1 MKKEL
6 FKSTLIYLKNNYLW
20 RHDKNYI
27 RVIFIITVCSGVA
40 FANCNSRHPWLAASF
55 VKTWQFYVLTR
66 CFIGVYMSTPLEEYL
81 SSCNGK
87 PNAAMCSYVAN
98 LQQVAEI
105 GPEIAASI
113 VNELENQRS
122 HLKLVASENYCS
134 LNVQAA
140 MGNLL
145 TDKYAE
151 GYPEHRYYGGCVN
164 IDAVENTAAREA
176 EKLFGAEYAYV
187 QPHSGADTNLVAYWA
202 ILSAKVETPTLE
214 ELGVKS
220 LNDLTAEQFD
230 MLRKRFGN
238 QRLMGLDYSCGGHLT
253 HGYRM
258 NVSARMFES
267 HPYGV
272 EEDTG
277 LLDYDKIEKQAME
290 VKPLI
295 LLAGYSAYPR
305 KINFKRF
312 RDIADK
318 CGAVLMV
325 DMAHFAGLVAGKAFT
340 DDYDPVKW
348 ADIVTTT
355 THKTLRGPRGAL
367 ILCKKEYADYVNKGC
382 PMVLG
387 GPLGHV
393 MAAKAIALKEA
404 NTPAYREYAGNVVK
418 NAQALAEACKSLG
431 MPLQT
436 GGTDNH
442 LMLADVTV
450 YGLTGKQ
457 AEAALFNCGITA
469 NANALPYD
477 KNGAWWTS
485 GIRIGTPGLTTLGF
499 NTEDMKEVASII
511 DFVLKGTKPGLT
523 KDGKPAKGK
532 INLDPKV
539 QEEAKK
545 RVNKLLSAHVLYP
558 ELDLDF
564 LKKEFVK

>member
-1 MKKEL
+1 
-6 FKSTLIYLKNNYLW
+6 
-20 RHDKNYI
+20 
-27 RVIFIITVCSGVA
+27 
-40 FANCNSRHPWLAASF
+40 
-55 VKTWQFYVLTR
+55 
-66 CFIGVYMSTPLEEYL
+66 MSTPIENYL
-81 SSCNGK
+81 ASCNGK
-87 PNAAMCSYVAN
+87 PNPAMLAYVAN
-98 LQQVAEI
+98 LQQTATVA
-105 GPEIAASI
+105 PDIAASV
-113 VNELENQRS
+113 VNELENQRR

-134 LNVQAA
+134 LAVQAT

-151 GYPEHRYYGGCVN
+151 GFPEHRYYGGCVN
-164 IDAVENTAAREA
+164 IDAVENVAAREA
-176 EKLFGAEYAYV
+176 EALFGADYAYV

-220 LNDLTAEQFD
+220 LAELTDEQFD

-238 QRLMGLDYSCGGHLT
+238 QKLMGLDYSCGGHLT

-272 EEDTG
+272 DKETG
-277 LLDYDKIEKQAME
+277 LLDYDAIEKQAME

-295 LLAGYSAYPR
+295 LLTGYSAYPR

-312 RDIADK
+312 REIADK

-325 DMAHFAGLVAGKAFT
+325 DMAHFAGLVAGKVFT
-340 DDYDPVKW
+340 GDYDPVKW

-355 THKTLRGPRGAL
+355 THKTLRGPRGAM
-367 ILCKKEYADYVNKGC
+367 ILCKEQFKDYVNKGC

-387 GPLGHV
+387 GPLGHI
-393 MAAKAIALKEA
+393 MAAKAVAFKEA
-404 NTPAYREYAGNVVK
+404 RTPAYQQYAQNVVK
-418 NAQALAEACKSLG
+418 NAQSLAAECQKLG
-431 MPLQT
+431 MVLQT
-436 GGTDNH
+436 GGTENH
-442 LMLADVTV
+442 LMLIDVTT

-457 AEAALFNCGITA
+457 AEAALFQCGVTA

-485 GIRIGTPGLTTLGF
+485 GIRVGTPGLTTLGM
-499 NTEDMKEVASII
+499 NETDMKEVASII

-523 KDGKPAKGK
+523 KEGKPAKGK
-532 INLDPKV
+532 IDLDASV
-539 QEEAKK
+539 QEQARK
-545 RVNKLLSAHVLYP
+545 RVDTLLGKHVLYP

-564 LKKEFVK
+564 LKKEFVR

>member
-1 MKKEL
+1 
-6 FKSTLIYLKNNYLW
+6 
-20 RHDKNYI
+20 
-27 RVIFIITVCSGVA
+27 
-40 FANCNSRHPWLAASF
+40 
-55 VKTWQFYVLTR
+55 
-66 CFIGVYMSTPLEEYL
+66 MSTPLENYL
-81 SSCNGK
+81 KEAGSSL
-87 PNAAMCSYVAN
+87 NAAMTAYVAN
-98 LQQVAEI
+98 LQTVSQVA
-105 GPEIAASI
+105 PEIATDV

-134 LNVQAA
+134 LSTQLA

-151 GYPEHRYYGGCVN
+151 GFPEHRYYGGCVN

-176 EKLFGAEYAYV
+176 EKLFGADYAYV
-187 QPHSGADTNLVAYWA
+187 QPHSGADANLVAYWA
-202 ILSAKVETPTLE
+202 ILSKTVEMPTLE

-220 LNDLTAEQFD
+220 LAELSGEQFD

-238 QRLMGLDYSCGGHLT
+238 QRLMGLDYSCGGHHT
-253 HGYRM
+253 HGYKM

-272 EEDTG
+272 DEKTG
-277 LLDYDKIEKQAME
+277 LLDYDAIEKQAME

-295 LLAGYSAYPR
+295 LLTGFSAYPR

-312 RDIADK
+312 RQIADK

-325 DMAHFAGLVAGKAFT
+325 DMANFAGLVAGKVFT
-340 DDYDPVKW
+340 GEYNPVEW
-348 ADIVTTT
+348 ADVVTST

-367 ILCKKEYADYVNKGC
+367 ILCKKEFTDYVNKGC

-393 MAAKAIALKEA
+393 MAAKAVALKEA
-404 NTPAYREYAGNVVK
+404 NTQAYRDYASNVVK
-418 NAQALAEACKSLG
+418 NAQALAKSCMDKG
-431 MPLQT
+431 MILQT
-436 GGTDNH
+436 GGTENH
-442 LMLADVTV
+442 LMLIDVTT

-457 AEAALFNCGITA
+457 AEAALFKCGVTA

-485 GIRIGTPGLTTLGF
+485 GIRIGTPGLTTLGM
-499 NTEDMKEVASII
+499 NEKDMEEVASII
-511 DFVLKGTKPGLT
+511 DLVLKGTKPGLT
-523 KDGKPAKGK
+523 KEGKPAKGK
-532 INLDPKV
+532 IELDPAV
-539 QEEAKK
+539 EADAKK
-545 RVNKLLSAHVLYP
+545 RVQSLLSAHVLYP
-558 ELDLDF
+558 ELDLQF

>member
-1 MKKEL
+1 
-6 FKSTLIYLKNNYLW
+6 
-20 RHDKNYI
+20 
-27 RVIFIITVCSGVA
+27 
-40 FANCNSRHPWLAASF
+40 
-55 VKTWQFYVLTR
+55 
-66 CFIGVYMSTPLEEYL
+66 MSTPLENYL
-81 SSCNGK
+81 AKSNGK
-87 PNAAMCSYVAN
+87 PNAAMCAYVAN
-98 LQQVAEI
+98 LQQVAAV

-113 VNELENQRS
+113 VSELENQRS

-164 IDAVENTAAREA
+164 IDAVENAAAREA
-176 EKLFGAEYAYV
+176 EKLFGADYAYV
-187 QPHSGADTNLVAYWA
+187 QPHSGADANLVAYWA
-202 ILSAKVETPTLE
+202 ILSKKIETPTLE

-220 LNDLTAEQFD
+220 LADLTDAQFD
-230 MLRKRFGN
+230 DLRKKFGN

-272 EEDTG
+272 DKETG
-277 LLDYDKIEKQAME
+277 LLDYDAIEKQAME

-295 LLAGYSAYPR
+295 LLTGFSAYPR
-305 KINFKRF
+305 KIDFKRF
-312 RDIADK
+312 RAIADK
-318 CGAVLMV
+318 CGATLMV
-325 DMAHFAGLVAGKAFT
+325 DMAHFAGLVAGKVWT
-340 DDYDPVKW
+340 GDNDPVKW
-348 ADIVTTT
+348 ADVVTTT
-355 THKTLRGPRGAL
+355 THKTLRGPRGSI

-404 NTPAYREYAGNVVK
+404 NTQAYRDWAAQVVK
-418 NAQALAEACKSLG
+418 NAQALAKSCADLG
-431 MPLQT
+431 MVLQT
-436 GGTDNH
+436 GGTEDH
-442 LMLADVTV
+442 LMLVDVTT

-457 AEAALFNCGITA
+457 AEAALFQCGVTA

-485 GIRIGTPGLTTLGF
+485 GIRIGTPGLTTLGM
-499 NTEDMKEVASII
+499 NEKDMAEVASII

-523 KDGKPAKGK
+523 KEGKPAKGK
-532 INLDPKV
+532 IDLDASV
-539 QEEAKK
+539 QAKAK
-545 RVNKLLSAHVLYP
+545 ERVNALLGAHVLYP

-564 LKKEFVK
+564 LKKEFCN

>member
-1 MKKEL
+1 
-6 FKSTLIYLKNNYLW
+6 
-20 RHDKNYI
+20 
-27 RVIFIITVCSGVA
+27 
-40 FANCNSRHPWLAASF
+40 
-55 VKTWQFYVLTR
+55 
-66 CFIGVYMSTPLEEYL
+66 MSTPLENYL

-87 PNAAMCSYVAN
+87 PNAAMTAYVAN
-98 LQQVAEI
+98 LQQVAAV
-105 GPEIAASI
+105 GPDIAASI

-134 LNVQAA
+134 LSVQSA

-151 GYPEHRYYGGCVN
+151 GYPEHRYYGGCEN
-164 IDAVENTAAREA
+164 IDSVETTASKEA
-176 EKLFGAEYAYV
+176 EELFGADYAYV
-187 QPHSGADTNLVAYWA
+187 QPHAGCDANLVAYWS

-220 LNDLTAEQFD
+220 LNDLTAEQLD

-253 HGYRM
+253 HGYKM

-272 EEDTG
+272 DRETG
-277 LLDYDKIEKQAME
+277 LFDYDAIEKQAME

-295 LLAGYSAYPR
+295 LLTGFSAYPR
-305 KINFKRF
+305 KIDFKRF
-312 RDIADK
+312 RAIADK
-318 CGAVLMV
+318 CGAVLLV
-325 DMAHFAGLVAGKAFT
+325 DMAHFAGLVAGKVFT
-340 DDYDPVKW
+340 GDYDPVKW
-348 ADIVTTT
+348 ADVVTTT

-367 ILCKKEYADYVNKGC
+367 ILCKKEFIDDVNKGC

-387 GPLGHV
+387 GPLNQII
-393 MAAKAIALKEA
+393 AAKAIAFKEA
-404 NTPAYREYAGNVVK
+404 RTPAYQQYAQNVVK
-418 NAQALAEACKSLG
+418 NAQALAEDCMKLG
-431 MPLQT
+431 MRLQT

-442 LMLADVTV
+442 LMLIDVTT
-450 YGLTGKQ
+450 YGLTGRQ
-457 AEAALFNCGITA
+457 AEAAMFQCGVTL

-485 GIRIGTPGLTTLGF
+485 GIRVGTPGVTTLGM
-499 NTEDMKEVASII
+499 NSDDMKEIAAII
-511 DFVLKGTKPGLT
+511 DMVLKGTKPGMA

-532 INLDPKV
+532 IELDSSV
-539 QEEAKK
+539 EEAAKK
-545 RVNKLLSAHVLYP
+545 RVKALLSKHVLYP

>member
-1 MKKEL
+1 M
-6 FKSTLIYLKNNYLW
+6 
-20 RHDKNYI
+20 
-27 RVIFIITVCSGVA
+27 
-40 FANCNSRHPWLAASF
+40 P
-55 VKTWQFYVLTR
+55 
-66 CFIGVYMSTPLEEYL
+66 TPLENYL
-81 SSCNGK
+81 AATKGN
-87 PNAAMCSYVAN
+87 PNPAMTAYVAN
-98 LQQVAEI
+98 LQQVAAV
-105 GPEIAASI
+105 GPDIAASI

-176 EKLFGAEYAYV
+176 EALFGADYAYV

-220 LNDLTAEQFD
+220 LNDLTDEQFD
-230 MLRKRFGN
+230 ALRKKFGN
-238 QRLMGLDYSCGGHLT
+238 QKLMGLDYSCGGHLT
-253 HGYRM
+253 HGYKM

-272 EEDTG
+272 DKETG
-277 LLDYDKIEKQAME
+277 LLDYDAIEKQAME

-295 LLAGYSAYPR
+295 LLTGFSAYPR

-312 RDIADK
+312 REIADK

-325 DMAHFAGLVAGKAFT
+325 DMAHFAGLVAGKVFT
-340 DDYDPVKW
+340 GDYDPVKW

-355 THKTLRGPRGAL
+355 THKTLRGPRGAM
-367 ILCKKEYADYVNKGC
+367 ILCKKEFADYVNKGC

-387 GPLGHV
+387 GPLGHI
-393 MAAKAIALKEA
+393 MAAKAIAFKEA
-404 NTPAYREYAGNVVK
+404 RTPAYQAWAAQVVK
-418 NAQALAEACKSLG
+418 NAQALAEGCKAHNI
-431 MPLQT
+431 PLQT

-442 LMLADVTV
+442 LMLCDVTV

-457 AEAALFNCGITA
+457 AEAALFKCGVTA

-485 GIRIGTPGLTTLGF
+485 GIRIGTPGLTTLGM
-499 NTEDMKEVASII
+499 NEKDMQEVADII
-511 DFVLKGTKPGLT
+511 DFVLKNTKPGLT
-523 KDGKPAKGK
+523 KEGKPAKGK
-532 INLDPKV
+532 IEISDDTV
-539 QEEAKK
+539 AAARE

-564 LKKEFVK
+564 LKKEFVKA